1 MGFKQPGE
9 AVAVTLVHQG
19 GETKTVTLRLAR
31 APSDIKPGGDPIYDG
46 GRLDPVIVEAR
57 RDPTARSDA
66 GSGNARSLSGLTMM

>member
-1 MGFKQPGE
+1 VGFKQPGE

-57 RDPTARSDA
+57 RDPTPVQ
-66 GSGNARSLSGLTMM
+66 